1 MSAGCGCE
9 RGNLATLDEVL
20 AHLREEALGLPGLE
34 VIRIPLKQ
42 ARGMVLAEPVSSA
55 IQVPPAD
62 NSAMDGYALCAA
74 DSQTDAVKGAVLVV
88 SQRIPAGV
96 APQPLVSGT
105 CARIFTG
112 AEIPPGADAVVMQED
127 TEVLP
132 DGSVRIPAVQAG
144 ENVRRAGQDIASGTQ
159 LFAAGR
165 RLRPADIGLLASIG
179 VSTVT
184 VSRRLRVAVLSS
196 GDELVQP
203 GEPLA
208 AGQLYNS
215 NQYTMVSTLEEMGFE
230 VHDAGTLPDD
240 LVATRVR
247 LTELSTSADVII
259 SSGGV
264 SVGEEDHLKAAVE
277 AEGRLVLWTLGIKPG
292 KPLAFG
298 YVNDI
303 PFIGLPGNPVAV
315 WVTLLVAALPWLR
328 WRQGE
333 AYEPPV
339 PHPVPCAFRRKAGKR
354 REYLRVQ
361 RQVTPEGLRL
371 VAYPNQSS
379 GVLSSVSW
387 AEGLAWQEPGLVVN
401 EGDALPFVSFAEW
414 LA

>member
-20 AHLREEALGLPGLE
+20 GHLRKEALSLPG
-34 VIRIPLKQ
+34 VNTIRLPLRQ
-42 ARGMVLAEPVSSA
+42 ARGMVLAEPVSST

-62 NSAMDGYALCAA
+62 NSAMDGYALLAA
-74 DSQTDAVKGAVLVV
+74 DAATGAVLEV

-96 APQPLVSGT
+96 APQPLTPGT

-127 TEVLP
+127 METLP
-132 DGSVRIPAVQAG
+132 DGRVRFPAVKAG
-144 ENVRRAGQDIASGTQ
+144 ENVRRAGQDIAVGTQ

-165 RLRPADIGLLASIG
+165 RLQAADIGLLASIG
-179 VSTVT
+179 VASVL
-184 VSRRLRVAVLSS
+184 VARRLRVAVLSS

-215 NQYTMVSTLEEMGFE
+215 NQYTIVSTLEEMGFD

-240 LVATRVR
+240 LVATRLR
-247 LTELSTSADVII
+247 LTELATTADVIV

-277 AEGRLVLWTLGIKPG
+277 AEGRLVLWKLGIKPG

-298 YVNDI
+298 YVNET

-333 AYEPPV
+333 SYVPPV
-339 PHPVPCAFRRKAGKR
+339 PNPVPCAFTRKAGKR

-361 RQVTPEGLRL
+361 RQQLPEGVRL

-379 GVLSSVSW
+379 GVLSSVCWSD
-387 AEGLAWQEPGLVVN
+387 GLAWQEPGQSVA
-401 EGDALPFVSFAEW
+401 EGEALPFISYADW

>member
-1 MSAGCGCE
+1 MSTGCGCE

-20 AHLREEALGLPGLE
+20 GHLRKEALSLPG
-34 VIRIPLKQ
+34 VDAIRLPLRQ
-42 ARGMVLAEPVSSA
+42 ARGMVLVEAVSSA

-62 NSAMDGYALCAA
+62 NSAMDGYALRAA
-74 DSQTDAVKGAVLVV
+74 DAAQGAVLEV

-96 APQPLVSGT
+96 APQPLTPGT

-127 TEVLP
+127 TETLP
-132 DGSVRIPAVQAG
+132 DNRVRLPAVKTG
-144 ENVRRAGQDIASGTQ
+144 ENVRRAGQDIAVGTQ

-165 RLRPADIGLLASIG
+165 RLQAADIGLLASIG
-179 VSTVT
+179 VASVL
-184 VSRRLRVAVLSS
+184 VARRLRVAVLSS

-215 NQYTMVSTLEEMGFE
+215 NQYTIVSTLEEMGFD

-240 LVATRVR
+240 LVATRLR
-247 LTELSTSADVII
+247 LTELATTADVIV

-277 AEGRLVLWTLGIKPG
+277 AEGRLVLWKLGIKPG

-298 YVNDI
+298 YVNET

-333 AYEPPV
+333 SYVPPV
-339 PHPVPCAFRRKAGKR
+339 PNPVPCAFTRKAGKR

-361 RQVTPEGLRL
+361 RQQVSGGVRL

-379 GVLSSVSW
+379 GVLSSVCWSD
-387 AEGLAWQEPGLVVN
+387 GLAWQEPGQSVA
-401 EGDALPFVSFAEW
+401 EGDALPFISYADW

>member
-9 RGNLATLDEVL
+9 RGHLATLDEVL
-20 AHLREEALGLPGLE
+20 AHLKREALALPSMAVEERPLRE
-34 VIRIPLKQ
+34 VC
-42 ARGMVLAEPVSSA
+42 GTVLAAPVVST

-74 DSQTDAVKGAVLVV
+74 DARDGADLVM

-96 APQPLVSGT
+96 APQLLMAGT

-127 TEVLP
+127 VEVLP
-132 DGSVRIPAVQAG
+132 DGRIRIPPMRAG
-144 ENVRRAGQDIASGTQ
+144 DNVRRAGQDIAIGAK
-159 LFAAGR
+159 LFDAGR
-165 RLRPADIGLLASIG
+165 RLRSADIGLLASIG
-179 VSTVT
+179 VASVA
-184 VSRRLRVAVLSS
+184 VYRRLRIAVLSS

-203 GEPLA
+203 GTPLA

-215 NQYTMVSTLEEMGFE
+215 NQFTIAHTLAAMGFE
-230 VHDAGTLPDD
+230 IQNAGTLPDD
-240 LVATRVR
+240 LTATRAR
-247 LTELSTSADVII
+247 LVELAKTADVII

-277 AEGRLVLWTLGIKPG
+277 AEGRLVLWKLGIKPG

-298 YVNDI
+298 YVGDT

-333 AYEPPV
+333 TYAPPL
-339 PHPVPCAFRRKAGKR
+339 PFAVPCAFTRKAGKR

-361 RQVTPEGLRL
+361 RQSTLDGVRL
-371 VAYPNQSS
+371 VAYTNQSS

-387 AEGLAWQEPGLVVN
+387 SDGLAWQEVGQAVS
-401 EGDALPFVSFAEW
+401 EGDALPFVSYADW

>member
-9 RGNLATLDEVL
+9 RGHLATLDEVL
-20 AHLREEALGLPGLE
+20 SELQREALALPAMEVLHLPLREVCGA
-34 VIRIPLKQ
+34 
-42 ARGMVLAEPVSSA
+42 VLAEPVISA
-55 IQVPPAD
+55 VQVPPAD
-62 NSAMDGYALCAA
+62 NSAMDGYALRAA
-74 DSQTDAVKGAVLVV
+74 DVVNGAELVM
-88 SQRIPAGV
+88 SQRIAAGA
-96 APQPLVSGT
+96 APQALQPGT

-112 AEIPPGADAVVMQED
+112 AEIPAGADAVVMQED
-127 TEVLP
+127 VEVLP
-132 DGSVRIPAVQAG
+132 DGRIRIPAMRAG
-144 ENVRRAGQDIASGTQ
+144 ENVRRAGQDIAVGAR
-159 LFAAGR
+159 LFDAGR
-165 RLRPADIGLLASIG
+165 RLRPADVGLLASIG
-179 VSTVT
+179 VAAVA
-184 VSRRLRVAVLSS
+184 VRRRLRVAVLSS

-215 NQYTMVSTLEEMGFE
+215 NQFTIVSTLASMGFE
-230 VHDAGTLPDD
+230 IHDAGTLPDN
-240 LVATRVR
+240 LVATRLR
-247 LTELSTSADVII
+247 LLELAKTADVIV

-277 AEGRLVLWTLGIKPG
+277 AEGRLVLWKLGIKPG

-298 YVNDI
+298 YVGDT

-333 AYEPPV
+333 AFVPPL
-339 PHPVPCAFRRKAGKR
+339 PHAVPCAFTRKAGKR

-361 RQVTPEGLRL
+361 RQLTPAGVRL

-387 AEGLAWQEPGLVVN
+387 SDGLAWQEVGQAVG
-401 EGDALPFVSFAEW
+401 EGDALPFVSYAEW

>member
-9 RGNLATLDEVL
+9 RGHLATLDEVL
-20 AHLREEALGLPGLE
+20 SELQREALALPAMEVLHLPLREVCGA
-34 VIRIPLKQ
+34 
-42 ARGMVLAEPVSSA
+42 VLAEPVISA
-55 IQVPPAD
+55 VQVPPAD
-62 NSAMDGYALCAA
+62 NSAMDGYALRAA
-74 DSQTDAVKGAVLVV
+74 DVVNGAELVM
-88 SQRIPAGV
+88 SQRIPAGA
-96 APQPLVSGT
+96 APQALQPGT

-112 AEIPPGADAVVMQED
+112 AEIPAGADAVVMQED
-127 TEVLP
+127 VEVLP
-132 DGSVRIPAVQAG
+132 DGRIRIPAMRAG
-144 ENVRRAGQDIASGTQ
+144 ENVRRAGQDIAVGAR
-159 LFAAGR
+159 LFDAGR
-165 RLRPADIGLLASIG
+165 RLRPADVGLLASIG
-179 VSTVT
+179 VAAVA
-184 VSRRLRVAVLSS
+184 VRRRLRVAVLSS

-215 NQYTMVSTLEEMGFE
+215 NQFTIVSTLASMGFE
-230 VHDAGTLPDD
+230 IHDAGTLPDN
-240 LVATRVR
+240 LVATRLR
-247 LTELSTSADVII
+247 LLELAKTADVIV

-277 AEGRLVLWTLGIKPG
+277 AEGRLVLWKLGIKPG

-298 YVNDI
+298 YVGDT

-333 AYEPPV
+333 AFVPPL
-339 PHPVPCAFRRKAGKR
+339 PHAVPCAFTRKAGKR

-361 RQVTPEGLRL
+361 RQLTPAGVRL

-387 AEGLAWQEPGLVVN
+387 SDGLAWQEVGQAVGG
-401 EGDALPFVSFAEW
+401 GDALPFVSYAEW

>member
-9 RGNLATLDEVL
+9 RGHLATLETVL
-20 AHLREEALGLPGLE
+20 ASLRAEALSLAPMPVVSLPL
-34 VIRIPLKQ
+34 RQ
-42 ARGMVLAEPVSSA
+42 ACGKVLAAPVASS
-55 IQVPPAD
+55 IRVPPAD
-62 NSAMDGYALCAA
+62 NSAMDGYALRAA
-74 DSQTDAVKGAVLVV
+74 DAAEGAVLVV
-88 SQRIPAGV
+88 SQRVPAGAV
-96 APQPLVSGT
+96 PDVLQPGT

-112 AEIPPGADAVVMQED
+112 AEIPPGADVVVMQED
-127 TEVLP
+127 VEVLP
-132 DGSVRIPAVQAG
+132 DGRVRLPATHAG
-144 ENVRRAGQDIASGTQ
+144 DNIRRAGQDIEAGAR
-159 LFAAGR
+159 LFEPGR

-179 VSTVT
+179 AATVE
-184 VSRRLRVAVLSS
+184 VRRPLRVAVLSS

-203 GEPLA
+203 GEPLQ

-215 NQYTMVSTLEEMGFE
+215 NQYTIVSTLEAQGFD
-230 VHDAGTLPDD
+230 VHDAGTLPDN
-240 LVATRVR
+240 LVATRLR
-247 LTELSTSADVII
+247 LVELAESADVII

-277 AEGRLVLWTLGIKPG
+277 AEGRLVLWKLGIKPG

-298 YVNDI
+298 YVGAT

-315 WVTLLVAALPWLR
+315 WVTLLLAALPWLR

-333 AYEPPV
+333 DYTPPL
-339 PHPVPCAFRRKAGKR
+339 PHAVPCAFSRKAGKR

-361 RQVTPEGLRL
+361 RQQTAAGLRL

-387 AEGLAWQEPGLVVN
+387 SEGMAWQEVGQAVS
-401 EGDALPFVSFAEW
+401 EGDSLPFVSYAEW
-414 LA
+414 LG

>member
-1 MSAGCGCE
+1 MSTGCGCE

-20 AHLREEALGLPGLE
+20 GHLRKEALSLPG
-34 VIRIPLKQ
+34 VDAIRLPLCQ
-42 ARGMVLAEPVSSA
+42 ARGMVLVESVSST

-62 NSAMDGYALCAA
+62 NSAMDGYALRAA
-74 DSQTDAVKGAVLVV
+74 DAATGAVLEV

-96 APQPLVSGT
+96 APQPLTPGT

-127 TEVLP
+127 TEILP
-132 DGSVRIPAVQAG
+132 DNRVRLPPVNAG
-144 ENVRRAGQDIASGTQ
+144 ENVRRAGQDIAVGTQ
-159 LFAAGR
+159 LFAPGR
-165 RLRPADIGLLASIG
+165 RLQAADIGLLASIG
-179 VSTVT
+179 VASVL
-184 VSRRLRVAVLSS
+184 VARRLRVAVLSS

-215 NQYTMVSTLEEMGFE
+215 NQYTIVSTLEEMGFD

-240 LVATRVR
+240 LVATRLR
-247 LTELSTSADVII
+247 LTELATTADVIV

-277 AEGRLVLWTLGIKPG
+277 AEGRLVLWKLGIKPG

-298 YVNDI
+298 YVNET

-333 AYEPPV
+333 SYVPPV
-339 PHPVPCAFRRKAGKR
+339 PNPVPCAFTRKAGKR

-361 RQVTPEGLRL
+361 RQQVQDGVQL

-379 GVLSSVSW
+379 GVLSSVCWSH
-387 AEGLAWQEPGLVVN
+387 GLAWQEPGQSVA
-401 EGDALPFVSFAEW
+401 EGDALPFISYADW

>member
-20 AHLREEALGLPGLE
+20 GHLRKEALSLPG
-34 VIRIPLKQ
+34 VDTIRLPLRQ
-42 ARGMVLAEPVSSA
+42 ARGMVLVEAVSST

-74 DSQTDAVKGAVLVV
+74 DAATGAVLEV

-96 APQPLVSGT
+96 APQPLTPGT

-127 TEVLP
+127 TEILP
-132 DGSVRIPAVQAG
+132 DNRVRLPVVKAG
-144 ENVRRAGQDIASGTQ
+144 ENVRRAGQDIAVGTQ
-159 LFAAGR
+159 LFAPGR
-165 RLRPADIGLLASIG
+165 RLQAADIGLLASIG
-179 VSTVT
+179 VASVL
-184 VSRRLRVAVLSS
+184 VARRLRVAVLSS

-215 NQYTMVSTLEEMGFE
+215 NQYTIVSTLEEMGFD

-240 LVATRVR
+240 LVATRLR
-247 LTELSTSADVII
+247 LTELATTADVIV

-277 AEGRLVLWTLGIKPG
+277 AEGRLVLWKLGIKPG

-298 YVNDI
+298 YVNET

-333 AYEPPV
+333 SYVPPL
-339 PHPVPCAFRRKAGKR
+339 PNPVPCAFTRKAGKR

-361 RQVTPEGLRL
+361 RQQVPEGVRL

-379 GVLSSVSW
+379 GVLSSVCWSD
-387 AEGLAWQEPGLVVN
+387 GLAWQEPGQSVA
-401 EGDALPFVSFAEW
+401 EGEALPFVSYADW

>member
-20 AHLREEALGLPGLE
+20 GHLRKEALSLPG
-34 VIRIPLKQ
+34 VDAIRLPLRQ
-42 ARGMVLAEPVSSA
+42 VRGMVLVEAVSST

-74 DSQTDAVKGAVLVV
+74 DAAQGAVLEV

-96 APQPLVSGT
+96 APQPLTPGT

-127 TEVLP
+127 AETLP
-132 DGSVRIPAVQAG
+132 DNRVQVPAVKAG
-144 ENVRRAGQDIASGTQ
+144 ENVRRAGQDIAVGTQ

-165 RLRPADIGLLASIG
+165 RLQAADIGLLASIG
-179 VSTVT
+179 VASVL
-184 VSRRLRVAVLSS
+184 VARRLRVAVLSS

-215 NQYTMVSTLEEMGFE
+215 NQYTIVSTLEEMGFD

-240 LVATRVR
+240 LVATRLR
-247 LTELSTSADVII
+247 LTELATTADVIV

-277 AEGRLVLWTLGIKPG
+277 AEGRLVLWKLGIKPG

-298 YVNDI
+298 YVNET

-333 AYEPPV
+333 SYVPPV
-339 PHPVPCAFRRKAGKR
+339 PNLVPCAFTRKAGKR

-361 RQVTPEGLRL
+361 RQQEPGGVRL

-379 GVLSSVSW
+379 GVLSSVCWSD
-387 AEGLAWQEPGLVVN
+387 GLAWQEPGQSVA
-401 EGDALPFVSFAEW
+401 EGDALPFISYADW

>member
-34 VIRIPLKQ
+34 ALQVPLKQ
-42 ARGMVLAEPVSSA
+42 ARGMVLVEAVSSA
-55 IQVPPAD
+55 INVPPAD

-74 DSQTDAVKGAVLVV
+74 DARTETVLRV
-88 SQRIPAGV
+88 SQRIPAGI
-96 APQPLVSGT
+96 APQPLVPGT

-112 AEIPPGADAVVMQED
+112 AEIPAGADAVVMQED

-132 DGSVRIPAVQAG
+132 DGSVRIPAVLAG
-144 ENVRRAGQDIASGTQ
+144 DNVRRAGQDIAIGAK
-159 LFAAGR
+159 LFDAGR
-165 RLRPADIGLLASIG
+165 RLHPADIGLLASIG
-179 VSTVT
+179 VPSVA
-184 VSRRLRVAVLSS
+184 VARRLRVAVLSS

-203 GEPLA
+203 GELLA
-208 AGQLYNS
+208 PGQLYNS
-215 NQYTMVSTLEEMGFE
+215 NQYTIVSTLQDMGFE

-240 LVATRVR
+240 LVATRLR
-247 LTELSTSADVII
+247 LTELASSVDVII

-277 AEGRLVLWTLGIKPG
+277 AEGRLVLWKLGIKPG

-298 YVNDI
+298 YVNDT

-315 WVTLLVAALPWLR
+315 WVTLLVAAVPWLR

-333 AYEPPV
+333 SYTPPV

-361 RQVTPEGLRL
+361 RQATPDGVRL

-387 AEGLAWQEPGLVVN
+387 ADGLAWQEPGQVVN
-401 EGDALPFVSFAEW
+401 EGDALAFVSFAEW
-414 LA
+414 LS

>member
-9 RGNLATLDEVL
+9 RGHLATLDEVL
-20 AHLREEALGLPGLE
+20 SELQREALALPAMEIL
-34 VIRIPLKQ
+34 RLPL
-42 ARGMVLAEPVSSA
+42 RDVCGTVLAEPVVSA
-55 IQVPPAD
+55 VQVPPAD

-74 DSQTDAVKGAVLVV
+74 DAAAGADLVM
-88 SQRIPAGV
+88 SQRIPAGA
-96 APQPLVSGT
+96 APQPLQAGT

-127 TEVLP
+127 VEVLA
-132 DGSVRIPAVQAG
+132 DGRIRIPAMKAG
-144 ENVRRAGQDIASGTQ
+144 ENIRRAGQDIALGAS
-159 LFAAGR
+159 LFEPGR
-165 RLRPADIGLLASIG
+165 RLRPADVGLLASIG
-179 VSTVT
+179 VASVA
-184 VSRRLRVAVLSS
+184 VRRRLRVAVLSS

-215 NQYTMVSTLEEMGFE
+215 NQFTIVSTLASMGFE
-230 VHDAGTLPDD
+230 IHDAGTLPDN

-247 LTELSTSADVII
+247 LTELARTADVIV

-277 AEGRLVLWTLGIKPG
+277 AEGRMVLWKLGIKPG

-298 YVNDI
+298 YVGET

-333 AYEPPV
+333 AFVPPL
-339 PHPVPCAFRRKAGKR
+339 PHAVPCAFSRKAGKR

-361 RQVTPEGLRL
+361 RQLTPEGVRL

-387 AEGLAWQEPGLVVN
+387 SDGLAWQEVGQAVA
-401 EGDALPFVSFAEW
+401 EGDALPFVSYADW

>member
-1 MSAGCGCE
+1 MSGGCGCE
-9 RGNLATLDEVL
+9 RGNLATLDVVL
-20 AHLREEALGLPGLE
+20 SHLRTEALCMPALE
-34 VIRIPLKQ
+34 TVRVNLKH
-42 ARGMVLAEPVSSA
+42 ARGRVLAEAVDSV

-62 NSAMDGYALCAA
+62 NSAMDGYALRAA
-74 DSQTDAVKGAVLVV
+74 DGNSALVV

-96 APQPLVSGT
+96 APQPLVPGT

-112 AEIPPGADAVVMQED
+112 AEIPAGADAVVMQED

-132 DGSVRIPAVQAG
+132 DGSVRLPVVKAG
-144 ENVRRAGQDIASGTQ
+144 DNVRRAGQDIAIGAR
-159 LFAAGR
+159 LFDAGR
-165 RLRPADIGLLASIG
+165 RLQPADVGLLASIG
-179 VSTVT
+179 VADVT
-184 VSRRLRVAVLSS
+184 VVRQLRVAVLSS
-196 GDELVQP
+196 GDELVHP

-208 AGQLYNS
+208 PGQLYNS
-215 NQYTMVSTLEEMGFE
+215 NQYTIVSTLEAAGFE

-240 LVATRVR
+240 LAATRAR
-247 LTELSTSADVII
+247 LVELAATADVII

-277 AEGRLVLWTLGIKPG
+277 AEGRLVLWKLGIKPG

-298 YVNDI
+298 YVNET

-315 WVTLLVAALPWLR
+315 WVTLLVAGLPWLR

-333 AYEPPV
+333 AYQPPEPV
-339 PHPVPCAFRRKAGKR
+339 PVPCAFARKAGKR
-354 REYLRVQ
+354 REYLRVK
-361 RQVTPEGLRL
+361 RQVTPTGLRL

-387 AEGLAWQEPGLVVN
+387 ADGLAWQEPGQVVA
-401 EGDALPFVSFAEW
+401 EGDALPFVSFADW

>member
-9 RGNLATLDEVL
+9 RGHLATLDEVL
-20 AHLREEALGLPGLE
+20 SELQREALALPAMEVLHLPLREVCGA
-34 VIRIPLKQ
+34 
-42 ARGMVLAEPVSSA
+42 VLAEPVISA
-55 IQVPPAD
+55 VQVPPAD
-62 NSAMDGYALCAA
+62 NSAMDGYALRAA
-74 DSQTDAVKGAVLVV
+74 DVVNGAELVM
-88 SQRIPAGV
+88 SQRIPAGA
-96 APQPLVSGT
+96 APQALQPGT

-112 AEIPPGADAVVMQED
+112 AEIPAGADAVVMQED
-127 TEVLP
+127 VEVLP
-132 DGSVRIPAVQAG
+132 DGRIRIPAMRAG
-144 ENVRRAGQDIASGTQ
+144 ENVRRAGQDIAVGAR
-159 LFAAGR
+159 LFDAGR
-165 RLRPADIGLLASIG
+165 RLRPADVGLLASIG
-179 VSTVT
+179 VAAVA
-184 VSRRLRVAVLSS
+184 VRRRLRVAVLSS

-215 NQYTMVSTLEEMGFE
+215 NQFTIVSTLASMGFE
-230 VHDAGTLPDD
+230 IHDAGTLPDN
-240 LVATRVR
+240 LVATRLR
-247 LTELSTSADVII
+247 LLELAKTADVIV

-277 AEGRLVLWTLGIKPG
+277 AEGRLVLWKLGIKPG

-298 YVNDI
+298 YVGDT

-333 AYEPPV
+333 AFVPPL
-339 PHPVPCAFRRKAGKR
+339 PHAVPCAFTRKAGKR

-361 RQVTPEGLRL
+361 RQLTPAGVRL

-387 AEGLAWQEPGLVVN
+387 SDGLAWQEVGQAVG
-401 EGDALPFVSFAEW
+401 EGDALPFVSYAEW

>member
-1 MSAGCGCE
+1 MSAGDGCA
-9 RGNLATLDEVL
+9 RGTLATLDEVL
-20 AHLREEALGLPGLE
+20 VQLRAEALGLPGVE
-34 VIRIPLKQ
+34 VVRVRLRE
-42 ARGMVLAEPVSSA
+42 ARGRVLAEPVISA

-74 DSQTDAVKGAVLVV
+74 DAVTGAVLPV
-88 SQRIPAGV
+88 SQRLPAGA
-96 APQPLVSGT
+96 APQPLVPGT

-112 AEIPPGADAVVMQED
+112 AEIPLGADAVVMQED
-127 TEVLP
+127 AEVLP
-132 DGSVRIPAVQAG
+132 DGSVRVPAVTAG
-144 ENVRRAGQDIASGTQ
+144 DNVRRAGQDIAAGTK
-159 LFAAGR
+159 LFEAGR
-165 RLRPADIGLLASIG
+165 RLQPADIGLLASIG
-179 VSTVT
+179 VADVA

-215 NQYTMVSTLEEMGFE
+215 NQYTMVSTLEALGFE

-247 LTELSTSADVII
+247 LTELAATTDVII

-298 YVNDI
+298 YVGDT

-333 AYEPPV
+333 AYVPPV
-339 PHPVPCAFRRKAGKR
+339 PHPVPCAFSRKAGKR

-361 RQVTPEGLRL
+361 RQVMPAGLRL

-387 AEGLAWQEPGLVVN
+387 ADGLAWQEPGQAVA
-401 EGDALPFVSFAEW
+401 EGDALPFVSFADW

>member
-9 RGNLATLDEVL
+9 RGHLATLDEVL
-20 AHLREEALGLPGLE
+20 SHLQREAVALPAMEILHLPLREVCGA
-34 VIRIPLKQ
+34 
-42 ARGMVLAEPVSSA
+42 VLAEPVMSA
-55 IQVPPAD
+55 VQVPPAD

-74 DSQTDAVKGAVLVV
+74 DAGEGADLVM
-88 SQRIPAGV
+88 SQRIPAGA
-96 APQPLVSGT
+96 APQPLQAGT

-127 TEVLP
+127 VEVLP
-132 DGSVRIPAVQAG
+132 DGRIRIPAMTAG
-144 ENVRRAGQDIASGTQ
+144 ENIRRAGQDIAVGAR
-159 LFAAGR
+159 LFEAGR
-165 RLRPADIGLLASIG
+165 RLRPADVGLLASIG
-179 VSTVT
+179 VASVA
-184 VSRRLRVAVLSS
+184 VRRRLRVAVLSS

-215 NQYTMVSTLEEMGFE
+215 NQFTIVSTLATMGFE
-230 VHDAGTLPDD
+230 IHDAGTLPDN
-240 LVATRVR
+240 LIATRQR
-247 LTELSTSADVII
+247 LTELAKTADVIV

-277 AEGRLVLWTLGIKPG
+277 AEGRMVLWKLGIKPG

-298 YVNDI
+298 YVGDT
-303 PFIGLPGNPVAV
+303 PVIGLPGNPVAV

-333 AYEPPV
+333 AFVPPL
-339 PHPVPCAFRRKAGKR
+339 PHAVPCAFSRKAGKR

-361 RQVTPEGLRL
+361 RQLMPEGVRL

-387 AEGLAWQEPGLVVN
+387 SDGLAWQEVGQAVSA
-401 EGDALPFVSFAEW
+401 GDALPFVSYADW